1 MSTIE
6 NVSTIKKKTYV
17 HDTIPANK
25 ANKCID
31 MRIQP
36 EKKKDLANKMKTIVL
51 FELIIRSTQK
61 KITHS
66 LAGF

>member
-1 MSTIE
+1 MCQPQTFMCI
-6 NVSTIKKKTYV
+6 IQ
-17 HDTIPANK
+17 IPANK

-31 MRIQP
+31 MQIQP
-36 EKKKDLANKMKTIVL
+36 EKNDLANKMKTIVL
-51 FELIIRSTQK
+51 FELIIRSAQ